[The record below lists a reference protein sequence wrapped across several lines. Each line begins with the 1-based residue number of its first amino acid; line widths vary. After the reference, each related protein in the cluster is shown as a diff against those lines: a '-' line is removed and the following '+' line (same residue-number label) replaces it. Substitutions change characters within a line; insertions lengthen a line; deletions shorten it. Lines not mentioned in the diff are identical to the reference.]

1 MNCLRITRL
10 YRHNF
15 PVDEQHQ
22 QRLKQEN
29 KHYLTI
35 YFAFFRLL
43 KTING
48 PELGKT
54 RPNLRPLE
62 TADGEVLVIIGGLI
76 GSVDSATTEVIDF
89 GGGSCDGASLP
100 DLTFDTYSSLAM
112 TDGDGF
118 PQTCGGYSE
127 LV

>member
-1 MNCLRITRL
+1 MDLSSDKLDLICGR
-10 YRHNF
+10 F
-15 PVDEQHQ
+15 
-22 QRLKQEN
+22 K
-29 KHYLTI
+29 
-35 YFAFFRLL
+35 
-43 KTING
+43 
-48 PELGKT
+48 
-54 RPNLRPLE
+54 
-62 TADGEVLVIIGGLI
+62 TADGEVLVIIGGLT

-127 LV
+127 LVYDFRNFFHSAICHIDSTYSFSQKKHVV